1 MDAAD
6 STNNNPAFH
15 AFRKLAVATAD
26 LHKLVMDEP
35 PPEVLRAALGE
46 VRDAL
51 TLYEITAGGR

>member
-1 MDAAD
+1 MDAA
-6 STNNNPAFH
+6 TNNNPAFH
-15 AFRKLAVATAD
+15 AFRKLAVATAN